1 MKRYAVFG
9 HPVAHSRS
17 PCIHAAFGA
26 QCGIELEYTAID
38 APPES
43 FVEAVDAFAR
53 DGGRGA
59 NVTLPHKPAAAALC
73 DEISERAQ
81 RAGAVN
87 TLIRIGDAWHGDNT
101 DGIGLVRD
109 LTQRHGIA
117 LDGARV
123 LLLGA
128 GGAAAGI
135 APALLDAGIAH
146 LAISNR
152 SVERAQALVLRLGIH
167 NGEERLHLWEWDALV
182 EAAAR
187 LPQAPRGSA
196 ERAGSPEFDLVINS
210 TAAARGAECMAW
222 PLPFDDTAPWTAV
235 DLGYGD
241 AARPFLDAAHR
252 AGAARGIDGLGML
265 VEQAAE
271 SFVRWH
277 GVRPETD
284 PVYAMLR
291 AETGA

>member
-17 PCIHAAFGA
+17 PRIHAAFGA
-26 QCGIELEYTAID
+26 QCGIALDYTAID
-38 APPES
+38 AGTDA
-43 FVEAVDAFAR
+43 FADAVEAFAR

-59 NVTLPHKPAAAALC
+59 NVTLPHKVAAAALC
-73 DEISERAQ
+73 RELSDRAR

-87 TLIRIGDAWHGDNT
+87 TLVRVDDGWHGDNT

-109 LTQRHGIA
+109 LVHRHGVA
-117 LDGARV
+117 LTDARV

-128 GGAAAGI
+128 GGAAAGV
-135 APALLDAGIAH
+135 APALLDAGIAQ

-152 SVERAQALVLRLGIH
+152 SFERAHDLALRLGI
-167 NGEERLHLWEWDALV
+167 NGGEERLHVWGWEALV
-182 EAAAR
+182 EAATR
-187 LPQAPRGSA
+187 LPPAPPGSA
-196 ERAGSPEFDLVINS
+196 AGAGCPEFDLVINS
-210 TAAARGAECMAW
+210 TAAARASGPVAW
-222 PLPFDDTAPWTAV
+222 PLPIHNPSPWTAI

-241 AARPFLDAAHR
+241 AARPFLDAAR
-252 AGAARGIDGLGML
+252 AAGAARGIDGLGML

-271 SFVRWH
+271 SFARWH
-277 GVRPETD
+277 GVHPDTD

-291 AETGA
+291 ADGA

>member
-1 MKRYAVFG
+1 MTRYAVFG
-9 HPVAHSRS
+9 HPIAHSRS
-17 PCIHAAFGA
+17 PRIHAAFGA

-43 FVEAVDAFAR
+43 FVDAVEAFAR

-73 DEISERAQ
+73 AGVSERAR

-87 TLIRIGDAWHGDNT
+87 TLIRVGDAWHGDNT

-117 LDGARV
+117 LEGARV

-128 GGAAAGI
+128 GGAAAGV
-135 APALLDAGIAH
+135 APALLDAGVAQ
-146 LAISNR
+146 LSISNR
-152 SVERAQALVLRLGIH
+152 SVERARDLALRLGIDD
-167 NGEERLHLWEWDALV
+167 GEERLHLWGWDALV

-187 LPQAPRGSA
+187 RPQTPRGSA
-196 ERAGSPEFDLVINS
+196 ARDGYPEFDLVINS
-210 TAAARGAECMAW
+210 TAAARGAEPVAW
-222 PLPFDDTAPWTAV
+222 PLPFDDGAPWTAV

-241 AARPFLDAAHR
+241 AARPFLNAAR
-252 AGAARGIDGLGML
+252 IAGAAHGIDGLGML

-271 SFVRWH
+271 SFARWH

-284 PVYAMLR
+284 PVYALLR
-291 AETGA
+291 ADTG